1 MFRSL
6 FLFLIGAIIL
16 SGCSN
21 RSDIIPEKD
30 MAAILYKMYLTDGSL
45 SIAASPREILGRDSI
60 NYYGEIFKSV
70 HYSSEQFSRSYY
82 YYLGK
87 PDILDKIYDKVIL
100 KLDLESQVID
110 DSLTKDNKTQNLW
123 NKMAIWNLSNQ
134 HSNEKIEFSVPISHK
149 GVYTLKVL
157 AFVSPKDMS
166 TNLRIVVGTS
176 TSDNTPIEKLDNRQ
190 VIPLKKENKVDKYT
204 ASFNITEDKPIFI
217 KGRILDF
224 DNNPETPPLRFVGIR
239 RISLTTPAV
248 IQDTNKTAHTAPA
261 VQPDKNRNH
270 HNSVVLPNKK

>member
-1 MFRSL
+1 
-6 FLFLIGAIIL
+6 
-16 SGCSN
+16 
-21 RSDIIPEKD
+21 

-60 NYYGEIFKSV
+60 NYYGEIFKSF
-70 HYSSEQFSRSYY
+70 HFSPKEFSRSYY

-87 PDILDKIYDKVIL
+87 PDILDKIYDQVIL
-100 KLDLESQVID
+100 KLEMENQVID
-110 DSLTKDNKTQNLW
+110 DSITKEDKPQNLW

-134 HSNEKIEFSVPISHK
+134 HSNEKIEFSVPVSHK

-176 TSDNTPIEKLDNRQ
+176 PSDKTPLEQLNNKQ
-190 VIPLKKENKVDKYT
+190 VIPFKKENKVDTYI
-204 ASFNITEDKPIFI
+204 ASFNITDDKPIFI

-239 RISLTTPAV
+239 RISLTTPALLSDKKSTPHPTPP
-248 IQDTNKTAHTAPA
+248 I
-261 VQPDKNRNH
+261 QPDKNRIH
-270 HNSVVLPNKK
+270 HPYEVVLPKKK

>member
-1 MFRSL
+1 MLRSL
-6 FLFLIGAIIL
+6 FLFLIGAAIL
-16 SGCSN
+16 SGCSK

-60 NYYGEIFKSV
+60 NYYGEIFKSF
-70 HYSSEQFSRSYY
+70 HSSPEQFSRSYY

-100 KLDLESQVID
+100 KLEMENQVID

-134 HSNEKIEFSVPISHK
+134 HSNEKIEFSVPVSHK

-166 TNLRIVVGTS
+166 SNLRIVVGTS
-176 TSDNTPIEKLDNRQ
+176 PSDKTPLEKLDNKQ
-190 VIPLKKENKVDKYT
+190 VIPLIKENKVDTYT
-204 ASFNITEDKPIFI
+204 ASFVITEDKPIFI

-239 RISLTTPAV
+239 RISLTTPALHP
-248 IQDTNKTAHTAPA
+248 DKKSTPNPTPPA
-261 VQPDKNRNH
+261 QPDKNRNH